1 MDAFFKSLWYK
12 LEDYLTPITIAY
24 VGIFVF
30 CTVLLGLYS
39 LTVLFGWK
47 VVSALVLAFILALT
61 YLWY

>member
-12 LEDYLTPITIAY
+12 LEDYLTPIIIAY